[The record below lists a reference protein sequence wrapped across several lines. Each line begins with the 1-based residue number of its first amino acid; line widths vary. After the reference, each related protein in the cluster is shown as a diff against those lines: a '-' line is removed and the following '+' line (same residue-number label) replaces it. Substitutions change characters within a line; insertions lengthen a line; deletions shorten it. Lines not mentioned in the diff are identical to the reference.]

1 MKRICLKHAI
11 GFIHRRGGQILYYTG
26 VALAL
31 SLIACAAQ
39 GLRSERNAEIPPH
52 VLPASVA
59 GETEQ
64 VSPHTEFRLPEQYV
78 VLRNYNASPAW
89 NTYLGCWQSHPAADF
104 GAEDSLVRSICA
116 GQVRSTGNDGLHG
129 GYIEVETGNYRVLYG
144 SVESLKT
151 AGDQIEA
158 GEIIGRMN
166 VSMPGEENLQQHV
179 HIEIM
184 RNGRSQ
190 NPVQLMKNTEQGT

>member
-1 MKRICLKHAI
+1 MKRISLKHAI
-11 GFIHRRGGQILYYTG
+11 GVIQCRGGQILYYTG

-39 GLRSERNAEIPPH
+39 GLRNERNTEIPLH

-64 VSPHTEFRLPEQYV
+64 VSPHTEFILPEQYE

-104 GAEDSLVRSICA
+104 GAEDYLVRSICA
-116 GQVRSTGNDGLHG
+116 GRAVSAGNDGLHG
-129 GYIEVETGNYRVLYG
+129 GYIEVEAGDYRVLYA
-144 SVESLKT
+144 SLESLKT
-151 AGDQIEA
+151 AGDQIVA

-166 VSMPGEENLQQHV
+166 MSMPGEENLQQHV

-184 RNGRSQ
+184 RSGRNQ
-190 NPVQLMKNTEQGT
+190 NPLQLMKNTEQGT